1 MSQPFVGEIRAFGF
15 DYAPPGWMLCNG
27 ALLPISEYPALFGMI
42 GPKYGGNGETVFA
55 LPNLPDIQ
63 NEGTAAQTAYYIA
76 TTGAVPP
83 HQE

>member
-1 MSQPFVGEIRAFGF
+1 
-15 DYAPPGWMLCNG
+15 
-27 ALLPISEYPALFGMI
+27 MI

-63 NEGTAAQTAYYIA
+63 NEGAPVQTAYYIA
-76 TTGAVPP
+76 TTGTVPP